1 LTLMLAYGMNTNIY
15 QMSQRCPNAVSIGR
29 YDLVDHRLVFRG
41 VADVE
46 VSYGDVAQCVLWD
59 ITPECEEELDILEG
73 YPSFYG
79 KKYVTVTVNGKEH
92 EAMVYQMTGEYVHY
106 SSPNMYYQEMLEEGY
121 KAHGLDVEQIYTA
134 EGFKR
139 EYDYI

>member
-1 LTLMLAYGMNTNIY
+1 MFYLAYGMNTNIY

-59 ITPECEEELDILEG
+59 ITPECEAELDILEG

-92 EAMVYQMTGEYVHY
+92 ESMVYQMTGEYIYY

-134 EGFKR
+134 EGFRK
-139 EYDYI
+139 EYGYI